1 MGRDLMLMLYQRMYR
16 IRSVEER
23 IKHEYQHRNIRMAVH
38 LSIGQEAVAVGV
50 LAPTRAADC
59 CLSTH
64 RCHAHY
70 LGKQGDLQ
78 RMIDELY
85 SLDTGCSHGNGG
97 SMHLFDRQVGMW
109 GSGAIVGGSVPMA
122 VGMGLALKQA
132 RTDNVCVSFVGDGG
146 VDEGVFFESLNLAAL
161 FNVPVLF
168 VVENNGYSTIT
179 SQESRQAAID
189 VAAKARSFGVDSVS
203 VDGNN
208 VLEVYETCQQVLE
221 SIRRDQRPRLI
232 EAVTFRLCAHVG
244 PGTDFGSGRRPEEEL
259 ERWAPRDPL
268 RLLEQQIEREV
279 RDGVQRLAEIQEQVL
294 AEINGVF
301 ETAQRHFN
309 EVNEREKL
317 EAPRPPDP
325 SRV

>member
-1 MGRDLMLMLYQRMYR
+1 MDRDLLLMLYRRMFR
-16 IRSVEER
+16 IRNVEER
-23 IKHEYQHRNIRMAVH
+23 IKHEYQFRNIRMAVH

-50 LAPTRAADC
+50 LAPARATDG

-85 SLDTGCSHGNGG
+85 SLDTGCSRGYGG
-97 SMHLFDRQVGMW
+97 SMHLFDKQAGMW
-109 GSGAIVGGSVPMA
+109 GSGAIVGGSVSLA

-132 RTDNVCVSFVGDGG
+132 RTDDVCIGFVGDGG
-146 VDEGVFFESLNLAAL
+146 VDEGAFFESLNLAAL
-161 FNVPVLF
+161 LNVPVLF

-179 SQESRQAAID
+179 AQELRQAAVD
-189 VAAKARSFGVDSVS
+189 VCAKARSLGVESQS
-203 VDGNN
+203 IDGNN
-208 VLEVYETCQQVLE
+208 VLEVYETCQRVLE

-244 PGTDFGSGRRPEEEL
+244 PGSDFGGGRRPEAEL
-259 ERWAPRDPL
+259 ERWLPRDPL
-268 RLLEQQIEREV
+268 RLLEQRIEHDVPDSAR
-279 RDGVQRLAEIQEQVL
+279 RLDEIREQVL
-294 AEINGVF
+294 SEIDVAF
-301 ETAQRHFN
+301 ETAKRHFD